1 MAKKKSLFSRIIIIG
16 VVLANI
22 IFTCVVLKIFLKT
35 SSEPQVLI
43 TSWFAF
49 TTVEVWSLASIK
61 KTKVNNENGGN
72 SDG

>member
-1 MAKKKSLFSRIIIIG
+1 MKKGLFGKVIVFG
-16 VVLANI
+16 VIVANI
-22 IFTCVVLKIFLKT
+22 LFTYAVLKVFLKT

-61 KTKVNNENGGN
+61 KSKQKNKE
-72 SDG
+72 D